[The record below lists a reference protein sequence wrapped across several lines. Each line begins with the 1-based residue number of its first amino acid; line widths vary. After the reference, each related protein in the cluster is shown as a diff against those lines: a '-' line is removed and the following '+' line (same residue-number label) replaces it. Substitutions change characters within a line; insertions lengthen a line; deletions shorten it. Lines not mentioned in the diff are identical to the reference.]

1 MGITYSVQTHG
12 DHLLCPDAWG
22 SPTLSRRM
30 GSTYSVQTHGD
41 HLLCPDAWGSP
52 TLSRRMGITYS
63 VQTHGDHLLCPD
75 AWGAPTLSRRMGSTY
90 SVQTHGDHLL
100 CPDAWGAPTLSRRM
114 GITYSVKGHIF
125 GFAVNNKL
133 KQLTP
138 DLAKKCEAD
147 FLVFYERAKKYV
159 SERYDFSENSFHSKV
174 SKLGLTTAVSYGEY
188 SDAVQACSLKDI
200 DMDGLYEEYGMV
212 EAILSSSEM
221 EGCHSEERY
230 LKLFSKAEVPLVN
243 LRKVSAYIFSI
254 PCSNAHTERVFSM
267 MTSAWRNER
276 NRLDVDSVKAE
287 LQISTSHL
295 SAQTCTRD
303 SLQTKTLGSSQER
316 AKVSKIDI
324 QLV

>member
-1 MGITYSVQTHG
+1 MGSTYSVQTHGVQTHG

-52 TLSRRMGITYS
+52 TLSRRIGITYS

-75 AWGAPTLSRRMGSTY
+75 AWGSPTLSRRMGITY
-90 SVQTHGDHLL
+90 SIQTHGDHLL
-100 CPDAWGAPTLSRRM
+100 CPDAWGSPALSRRM
-114 GITYSVKGHIF
+114 GITYTVQTHGDHLPCPDAWGSPTLSRRMGSTYPVRRNAPRFF

-147 FLVFYERAKKYV
+147 FLVFYERAKNYV

-212 EAILSSSEM
+212 EAILRSSEM

-254 PCSNAHTERVFSM
+254 PCSNVHTERVFSM
-267 MTSAWRNER
+267 MTSAWRN
-276 NRLDVDSVKAE
+276 
-287 LQISTSHL
+287 
-295 SAQTCTRD
+295 
-303 SLQTKTLGSSQER
+303 
-316 AKVSKIDI
+316 
-324 QLV
+324 

>member
-1 MGITYSVQTHG
+1 MGSNYSVQTHV
-12 DHLLCPDAWG
+12 DYIKENELH
-22 SPTLSRRM
+22 
-30 GSTYSVQTHGD
+30 YSVASDASNKASRTAQLKEFCEFVEVEECN
-41 HLLCPDAWGSP
+41 LLRHVVTRW
-52 TLSRRMGITYS
+52 LSLLPAIDRILKCWRPLTSYFQSLVMTELKGKLERRLKDTF
-63 VQTHGDHLLCPD
+63 
-75 AWGAPTLSRRMGSTY
+75 
-90 SVQTHGDHLL
+90 
-100 CPDAWGAPTLSRRM
+100 
-114 GITYSVKGHIF
+114 F

-254 PCSNAHTERVFSM
+254 PCSNAHT
-267 MTSAWRNER
+267 
-276 NRLDVDSVKAE
+276 
-287 LQISTSHL
+287 
-295 SAQTCTRD
+295 
-303 SLQTKTLGSSQER
+303 
-316 AKVSKIDI
+316 
-324 QLV
+324 

>member
-1 MGITYSVQTHG
+1 MTELKGK
-12 DHLLCPDAWG
+12 LE
-22 SPTLSRRM
+22 RRLKD
-30 GSTYSVQTHGD
+30 TF
-41 HLLCPDAWGSP
+41 
-52 TLSRRMGITYS
+52 
-63 VQTHGDHLLCPD
+63 
-75 AWGAPTLSRRMGSTY
+75 
-90 SVQTHGDHLL
+90 
-100 CPDAWGAPTLSRRM
+100 
-114 GITYSVKGHIF
+114 F
-125 GFAVNNKL
+125 GFAVNDKL

-159 SERYDFSENSFHSKV
+159 SKRYDFSENSFHSKV
-174 SKLGLTTAVSYGEY
+174 STLRLTTAVSYGEY

-267 MTSAWRNER
+267 MTSAWRN
-276 NRLDVDSVKAE
+276 
-287 LQISTSHL
+287 
-295 SAQTCTRD
+295 
-303 SLQTKTLGSSQER
+303 
-316 AKVSKIDI
+316 
-324 QLV
+324 